1 MKHTEPNN
9 EVIIYTG
16 DGGQPVVSVRVEGE
30 TVWLNQAQ
38 LAELFD
44 TTIQNVS
51 LHIQNIYEE
60 GELAEEATSK
70 EYLIVQNEGNR
81 EVSRRVKHYN
91 LDLIISLGYR
101 VRSHIATHFR
111 RWATARLREYIVKGF
126 TMDDERLKGNGGGQ
140 YWKELLD
147 RIRDIRSSEK
157 VLYRQ
162 VLDLYATS
170 TDYDSKSDAS
180 KKFFSI
186 VQNKLHYAA
195 NGKTTAEII
204 SERVDAEKPF
214 MGLMTFKKDGV
225 RKADV
230 IVAKNYLNEK
240 EIKRLNNVVSAYFDI
255 AELRALDGIK
265 TTMQDYL
272 EQLDRLVASMDRTV
286 LQDAGKVSK
295 IEAEVKAHA
304 EYSKYQTKTLSPV
317 EEAYLESIKTLQKQ
331 AQKKVDQTNQN
342 S

>member
-30 TVWLNQAQ
+30 TVSLNQAQ

-195 NGKTTAEII
+195 NGKTAAEII

-272 EQLDRLVASMDRTV
+272 EQLDRLVASMDRAV